1 MVLVMQTNRD
11 LIAQSMRVQVAG
23 KQPKTHIP
31 VGIGGFFLISVM
43 SPIGWL
49 PWAFAAL
56 VYWDAEKRL
65 AKNGDA
71 IKKSYGY
78 SQLPDGRMV
87 SNAHVLE
94 KRLGKKERE
103 MVGDILSVYTP
114 ELPVGQ
120 KKPQPL
126 PSTKSQQLPR
136 EGTKPTGARPAA
148 ETKGEAI
155 SDNPTPTP
163 APSGS
168 TKTPEN
174 GSIVDE
180 GWFPQDLP
188 TGFVEYLASQIH
200 ILVAATTG
208 SGKTWL
214 LRNLATYVS
223 NQGHHLVI
231 ADPKGTQWGELS
243 PAVLRMK
250 SGSDYT
256 ALLKD
261 LHRELEIRIE
271 LLQQGKP
278 VGPHLWA
285 IFDEWMLF
293 KGKASALDPA
303 GRAALQQRLLDIIA
317 AGRELNMH
325 LIMVN
330 QSHILG
336 DLSLSG
342 GKNTFSSG
350 LRDNLCTLGLGCKT
364 TKDNAGNPM
373 QGNSK
378 SIDNML
384 RDQYL
389 VSDANDRNDAAAYHA
404 GLRRGNANRTFCL
417 YASQLFIGQTPD
429 LTIPK
434 LERIRPFPNVK
445 VTEPNLY
452 GDEWG
457 NG

>member
-1 MVLVMQTNRD
+1 MSQTNGDFLADMLRTE
-11 LIAQSMRVQVAG
+11 IASQ
-23 KQPKTHIP
+23 QPKGHIP
-31 VGIGGFFLISVM
+31 LGVGLFLVVSAL
-43 SPIGWL
+43 SPIVWL
-49 PWAFAAL
+49 PWAIAGL
-56 VYWDAEKRL
+56 VGVDAGRRL
-65 AKNGDA
+65 KKNRQVVEA
-71 IKKSYGY
+71 SYTNP
-78 SQLPDGRMV
+78 L
-87 SNAHVLE
+87 VLYE
-94 KRLGKKERE
+94 RIPKEGQAVVQQFSE
-103 MVGDILSVYTP
+103 AFPLADPL
-114 ELPVGQ
+114 GQ

-126 PSTKSQQLPR
+126 LTKNQPSQKE
-136 EGTKPTGARPAA
+136 EGERPA
-148 ETKGEAI
+148 TKEAI
-155 SDNPTPTP
+155 SESPTPTP

-168 TKTPEN
+168 TKTQES
-174 GSIVDE
+174 GSISE
-180 GWFPQDLP
+180 PEHWQPSPLP
-188 TGFVEYLASQIH
+188 TGFIEYLASQIH
-200 ILVAATTG
+200 ILTAATTG

-214 LRNLATYVS
+214 LRCLATHLS

-261 LHRELEIRIE
+261 LHTELETRIE
-271 LLQQGKP
+271 LLQQGLP
-278 VGPHLWA
+278 VGQHLWA

-293 KGKASALDPA
+293 KGKASALTPP
-303 GRAALQQRLLDIIA
+303 GRAALEQRLLDIIA
-317 AGRELNMH
+317 AGRELNLH

-330 QSHILG
+330 QSHMLG

-378 SIDNML
+378 SIDNMM

-389 VSDANDRNDAAAYHA
+389 VSDAADRIAAAEYHA
-404 GLRRGNANRTFCL
+404 GLRRQSNVNRTFCL

-429 LTIPK
+429 LEIPR
-434 LERIRPFPNVK
+434 LERIRPFPNIKTTDPVMH
-445 VTEPNLY
+445 
-452 GDEWG
+452 GDAWADE
-457 NG
+457 